1 MTTHPHRFALLRI
14 FAVTVSCL
22 GLLSAVVHAQ
32 DTERSHRRTE
42 NVILITLDG
51 LRWQEVFA
59 GADDAMMNDDF
70 GKVKDLPRLKRRYE
84 RPTATERRE
93 VLMPFLWSTIA
104 KEGVLLGN
112 PEDDS
117 EVVVTNR
124 LNFSYPGYSEILCG
138 VVDPGID
145 SNSKINNP
153 NVTVL
158 EWLNRREDFRG
169 KVAAFC
175 SWDVFP
181 FIINE
186 ERSGISVNAGWEPLA
201 QGRGRNSTVLQ
212 ELDEIGSELPQYWDN
227 VRYDYFTF
235 RGAEECLKSEQP
247 RVLYVSLG
255 ETDDWAHAGRYDLYL
270 DAAWHNDDYIRRLWE
285 TAQSLPQ
292 YKGKTSLVITTDHGR
307 GDDRVEWKNHGED
320 VPDCERIW
328 IAVLGPDTNPS
339 SVTVTHATQAQ
350 TAATVAALLGLDFR
364 ADVPAAATAL
374 AVFAAP

>member
-1 MTTHPHRFALLRI
+1 MHSLSVQIRRSSLVVLVFASIL
-14 FAVTVSCL
+14 AAAAP
-22 GLLSAVVHAQ
+22 GQAAAP
-32 DTERSHRRTE
+32 DTRKTE
-42 NVILITLDG
+42 NVILVTLDG

-59 GADDAMMNDDF
+59 GADEAMMNDDF

-93 VLMPFLWSTIA
+93 VLMPFLWNTIA
-104 KEGVLLGN
+104 KHGTLLGN

-158 EWLNRREDFRG
+158 EWLSRREPFRG
-169 KVAAFC
+169 HVAAFC

-201 QGRGRNSTVLQ
+201 SGAGENSAVLR

-235 RGAEECLKSEQP
+235 RGAQECLTKQRP

-292 YKGKTSLVITTDHGR
+292 YRDKTSLVITTDHGR
-307 GDDRVEWKNHGED
+307 GPDRVEWKNHGED

-328 IAVLGPDTNPS
+328 IAVLGPDTDPGAAAIAR
-339 SVTVTHATQAQ
+339 ATQSQ
-350 TAATVAALLGLDFR
+350 VAATVAALLGLDFR
-364 ADVPAAATAL
+364 SDIPAAAPPL
-374 AVFAAP
+374 PVCAVP